1 MYILVINAGSSSL
14 KYQLFDMP
22 SDEPLCTGLI
32 ERIGTDEAFIKH
44 RILTTAPIQ
53 TVERKGDI
61 ADHTAGLQQ
70 ILGLLLD
77 TGIGLIHSVDEIR
90 AVGHRVVHGGERFAS
105 AVLITPSVKE
115 TIKALFPLAPL
126 HNPINYQCIEIAEN
140 TFPNARQIAVFDT
153 AFHQTMPE
161 YAFRYALP
169 ESLYAE
175 DGIRVYGFHGTSHK
189 YVSEKATAW
198 LGKPDAKLISIHL
211 GNGCSITAVQ
221 AGKSIDTSMG
231 FSPLAGLVMGTRS
244 GDVDPAIIFHLIA
257 TGYSPNEVNN
267 LLNKQS
273 GMQGLTGL
281 SDMRDIR
288 KALEAGNRAAALA
301 LTIYAYRI
309 RKYIGAYAAVM
320 NGVDA
325 LIFTAGVGENDSAM
339 REQVC
344 SGLDFLTIHLDSQR
358 NSTPSAG
365 IREVNRSDS
374 AVKILVIPTNEELE
388 IANQSYEMLRT
399 GLPPEAAR

>member
-22 SDEPLCTGLI
+22 SDKPLCSGLI
-32 ERIGTDEAFIKH
+32 ERIGTDEAFIRHK
-44 RILTTAPIQ
+44 ILTTDPTQ
-53 TVERKGDI
+53 TIERKVTI

-70 ILGLLLD
+70 MLFLLSD
-77 TGIGLIHSVDEIR
+77 AEIGLIRSADEIQ
-90 AVGHRVVHGGERFAS
+90 AVGHRVVHGGERFAG
-105 AVLITPSVKE
+105 ATLITPAVKE
-115 TIKALFPLAPL
+115 AIKDLFPLAPL
-126 HNPINYQCIEIAEN
+126 HNPVNYKCIEIAEK

-153 AFHQTMPE
+153 AFHQTMPA
-161 YAFRYALP
+161 YAFRYAIP
-169 ESLYAE
+169 EALYAE
-175 DGIRVYGFHGTSHK
+175 EGIRVYGFHGTSHK
-189 YVSEKATAW
+189 YVSEQASAW
-198 LGKPDAKLISIHL
+198 LGKPDAKLISLHL

-244 GDVDPAIIFHLIA
+244 GDIDPAIIFHLISN
-257 TGYSPNEVNN
+257 GYSPDEVND

-301 LTIYAYRI
+301 LDIYAYRI
-309 RKYIGAYAAVM
+309 RKYIGAYVAVL
-320 NGVDA
+320 NGLDA
-325 LIFTAGVGENDSAM
+325 LLFTAGVGENDSAM
-339 REQVC
+339 REQIC
-344 SGLDFLTIHLDSQR
+344 RSLDVLTIHLDSSK
-358 NSTPSAG
+358 NSAHSSEIRDVSRAG
-365 IREVNRSDS
+365 A

-388 IANQSYEMLRT
+388 IAIQSFELLFPR
-399 GLPPEAAR
+399 

>member
-22 SDEPLCTGLI
+22 SDKPLCTGLI
-32 ERIGTDEAFIKH
+32 ERIGTNEAFIKH
-44 RILTTAPIQ
+44 KILTTEPAQ
-53 TVERKGDI
+53 TIERKGPI

-70 ILGLLLD
+70 VLQLLLD
-77 TGIGLIHSVDEIR
+77 PDTGLIRSVDEIK

-105 AVLITPSVKE
+105 ATLITPAVKE

-126 HNPINYQCIEIAEN
+126 HNPINYQCIDIAEH

-161 YAFRYALP
+161 YAFRYAIP
-169 ESLYAE
+169 ESLYTE

-189 YVSEKATAW
+189 YVSEQAAVW

-211 GNGCSITAVQ
+211 GNGCSMTAVR
-221 AGKSIDTSMG
+221 AGQSIDTSMG

-244 GDVDPAIIFHLIA
+244 GDVDPAIIFHLMS
-257 TGYSPNEVNN
+257 TGYSPDDVNT

-273 GMQGLTGL
+273 GMQGLTGQ

-288 KALEAGNRAAALA
+288 KALELGDRTAALA
-301 LTIYAYRI
+301 LDIYAYRI
-309 RKYIGAYAAVM
+309 RKYIGAYAAVL
-320 NGVDA
+320 NGLDA
-325 LIFTAGVGENDSAM
+325 LIFTAGVGENDTAM

-344 SGLDFLTIHLDSQR
+344 DGLDFLNIHLDSEK
-358 NSTPSAG
+358 NSIPSAG
-365 IREVNRSDS
+365 IREINRSDS

-388 IANQSYEMLRT
+388 IANQSYAVLDT
-399 GLPPEAAR
+399 I

>member
-22 SDEPLCTGLI
+22 SDNPLCTGLI

-44 RILTTAPIQ
+44 KILTAETTQ
-53 TVERKGDI
+53 TVERKGSLS
-61 ADHTAGLQQ
+61 DHTAGLQQ
-70 ILGLLLD
+70 ILDLLLEPE
-77 TGIGLIHSVDEIR
+77 IGLIRSVDEIK
-90 AVGHRVVHGGERFAS
+90 AVGHRVVHGGERFTKAT
-105 AVLITPSVKE
+105 LITPAVKE

-140 TFPNARQIAVFDT
+140 TFPKARQIAVFDT

-161 YAFRYALP
+161 YAFRYAIP
-169 ESLYAE
+169 ESLYTQ
-175 DGIRVYGFHGTSHK
+175 DSIRVYGFHGTSHK

-211 GNGCSITAVQ
+211 GNGCSITAVH

-244 GDVDPAIIFHLIA
+244 GDIDPAVIFYLLSK
-257 TGYSPNEVNN
+257 GYSSEEVNS

-273 GMQGLTGL
+273 GMQGLAGQ
-281 SDMRDIR
+281 SDMRDIH
-288 KALEAGNRAAALA
+288 KSLESGDRAAALA
-301 LTIYAYRI
+301 LDIYAYRI
-309 RKYIGAYAAVM
+309 RKYIGAYAAVL
-320 NGVDA
+320 NGLDA
-325 LIFTAGVGENDSAM
+325 LIFTAGVGENDITM

-344 SGLDFLTIHLDSQR
+344 TGLDFLSIHLDSNK
-358 NSTPSAG
+358 NSTPLAG
-365 IREVNRSDS
+365 IREVSRHDS
-374 AVKILVIPTNEELE
+374 VVKILVIPTNEELE
-388 IANQSYEMLRT
+388 IANQSYEILSA
-399 GLPPEAAR
+399 E